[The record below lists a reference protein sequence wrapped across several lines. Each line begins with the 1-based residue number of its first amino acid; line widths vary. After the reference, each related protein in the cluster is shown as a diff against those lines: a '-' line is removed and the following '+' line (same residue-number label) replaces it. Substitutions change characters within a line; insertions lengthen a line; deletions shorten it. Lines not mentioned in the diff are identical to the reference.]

1 MVLRKTGNP
10 PVPPAARSGS
20 LRRPFIYP
28 HRSVR
33 SIRLTPGRIF
43 LAAVTAIVLTVLVAT
58 QHGWLVTEHNQ
69 LTRGMVELA
78 GVPVTG
84 VEMAPLFPG
93 LQSAPAVVVSSS
105 RLDGNPFQL
114 LIMFAVGM
122 LVLLQVHRRVPLA
135 RGFVL
140 FLMILLLVATAIVVF
155 HPTSQFGSVEFTQI
169 WLRGEVLVWLL
180 LPLFSAAMFV
190 LIHPLFGAAWA
201 LVTQLYGFLW
211 SAVRLAF
218 SICLIHYSGILF
230 VPIAWFALGLLAD
243 MVYLVVSYSIAVEW
257 ASRRAW
263 GRRDK

>member
-1 MVLRKTGNP
+1 MVVRTTRNP

-58 QHGWLVTEHNQ
+58 QHGWLVIEHNQ
-69 LTRGMVELA
+69 LTRAIVELA

-122 LVLLQVHRRVPLA
+122 LILLQVHRRIPLA

-180 LPLFSAAMFV
+180 LPTFSAAMFV

-263 GRRDK
+263 GRRGK